1 MKKLSIIVTVA
12 LLVVLALSSCAST
25 SSGTPTV
32 VGGWKVTGKDYT
44 ETVWFTDS
52 GKYVCEYNEGDYL
65 DISLMDYEFDYEVA
79 EDGTVLSQDLYI
91 DDYLVGDFVL
101 DGNTLLMNGD
111 TYKRFT
117 RSAKDNS
124 AKIKGTWTGEYF
136 DMGFIS
142 NGTFIFGG
150 GYRYCGDYL
159 IEDGELELDDY
170 YDLDYV
176 IVNNTLYLEDDFYFS
191 PSYYMKFERNSS
203 AGSNTA
209 SLSYIISNGPW
220 SYIADDESFAYIYA
234 FSSNGTYAAERYDLE
249 TGAKTGSY
257 SGKYSHENIY
267 LYLTGDL
274 DETLTLANVDGK
286 LFGYVY

>member
-1 MKKLSIIVTVA
+1 MKKLTIVLSVA
-12 LLVVLALSSCAST
+12 LLIILALSSCSST
-25 SSGTPTV
+25 SSSAPTV
-32 VGGWKVTGKDYT
+32 VGGWKLTGEDYS
-44 ETVWFTDS
+44 ETVWFTDR
-52 GKYVCEYNEGDYL
+52 GKYVCEYNEGDYV
-65 DISLMDYEFDYEVA
+65 DIDVDDYEYRYEVA

-91 DDYLVGDFVL
+91 DGYLVRDFVL
-101 DGNTLLMNGD
+101 DGNTLLMND
-111 TYKRFT
+111 YTYKRFT

-124 AKIKGTWTGEYF
+124 AKIKGTWSGDYF
-136 DMGFIS
+136 NMGFIS

-150 GYRYCGDYL
+150 GYRYCGDYV

-191 PSYYMKFERNSS
+191 NSDYLKFERNSS

-220 SYIADDESFAYIYA
+220 SYVPDDGSYTYVYA
-234 FSSNGTYAAERYDLE
+234 FKSNGTYYAERYNLIS
-249 TGAKTGSY
+249 GAKTGSY
-257 SGKYSHENIY
+257 SGNYTHENIY

-274 DETLTLANVDGK
+274 YETLTLANVDGK
-286 LFGYVY
+286 LFGYAY